1 MSEFTEAVDRMPI
14 WQKLL
19 IMLVGAALVVGGWW
33 FFFYDDVQIAKAQ
46 AEQAVAKA
54 DAELERVKKR
64 KENFLEEQRK
74 HEEREREFNEKMKV
88 LPMSTSTVD
97 NLMQTFQQRARMVG
111 MSVDSWTN
119 EPEERQDFYAR
130 LPIKVQA
137 SGTWTQAGEF
147 FRRVTELEQIVSIEN
162 LSMTAQKVDEEGE
175 SPSLKIEFE
184 AATYRFLSPEE
195 RASESGGG
203 RRGGAARR
211 K

>member
-33 FFFYDDVQIAKAQ
+33 FFFYDDVQIAKQQ

-74 HEEREREFNEKMKV
+74 HEERERELNEKMKV

-119 EPEERQDFYAR
+119 SPEERQDFYAR

-137 SGTWTQAGEF
+137 SGTWSQAGEF

-162 LSMTAQKVDEEGE
+162 LSMTAQKVEEPGE
-175 SPSLKIEFE
+175 SPNLKIEFE

-195 RASESGGG
+195 RSSEGGG
-203 RRGGAARR
+203 RRGGAAARR

>member
-1 MSEFTEAVDRMPI
+1 MSELTEAVDRMPI

-19 IMLVGAALVVGGWW
+19 IMLLGAALVVGGWW
-33 FFFYDDVQIAKAQ
+33 FFFYDDVQLAKQQ
-46 AEQAVAKA
+46 AEQAVTKA
-54 DAELERVKKR
+54 NTELERVKKR

-137 SGTWTQAGEF
+137 SGTWGQAGEF
-147 FRRVTELEQIVSIEN
+147 FRRITELEQIVSIEN
-162 LSMTAQKVDEEGE
+162 LNMKAEKVDEAGE
-175 SPSLKIEFE
+175 SPQIKIEFE
-184 AATYRFLSPEE
+184 AATYRFLSPDE
-195 RASESGGG
+195 RASEGGS
-203 RRGGAARR
+203 RRGGAAKR